1 MARPAKFP
9 YLEFDGVL
17 AFAHRGGTSTH
28 PENTL
33 PAFQHAID
41 LGYRY
46 LETDVH
52 ATRDGV
58 LLAFHDE
65 ELDRVTDRTGRIAEM
80 DYAEVAKARIDGREA
95 IPLFAELLASWPE
108 ARFNIDPKQDNAAEP
123 LAKVLKEANAL
134 DRVCVTS
141 FSDKR
146 TVGIR
151 EILGPRLCTGL
162 GPLGTSRMRFSSLSG
177 PFSGIW
183 GSFSQGCL
191 QIPTHQFGVRLVDG
205 RLIEHAHERGL
216 QVHVWT
222 IDDPDEM
229 RRLLDL
235 GVDGVMTDRPEVLK
249 SVLEERGE
257 WALNDWF

>member
-9 YLEFDGVL
+9 YLEFGGVL

-65 ELDRVTDRTGRIAEM
+65 ELDRVTDMTGRIAEM
-80 DYAEVAKARIDGREA
+80 DYAQVAKARIDGREP

-123 LAKVLKEANAL
+123 LVKVLSDGNAL

-141 FSDKR
+141 FSDRR
-146 TVGIR
+146 TAGIMD
-151 EILGPRLCTGL
+151 ILGPRLCTGL
-162 GPLGTSRMRFSSLSG
+162 GPLGTARMRFSSLSG
-177 PFSGIW
+177 PLAGIW
-183 GSFSQGCL
+183 GSFPQGCL
-191 QIPTHQFGVRLVDG
+191 QIPTHQFGVRLVDP
-205 RLIEHAHERGL
+205 RLVAHAHEQGL

-222 IDDPDEM
+222 IDDAQEM

-257 WALNDWF
+257 WR

>member
-17 AFAHRGGTSTH
+17 AFAHRGGTSAH

-41 LGYRY
+41 LGFRY

-65 ELDRVTDRTGRIAEM
+65 ELDRVTDMSGGIAEM
-80 DYAEVAKARIDGREA
+80 EYADVSKARIDGKEP

-108 ARFNIDPKQDNAAEP
+108 ARFNIDPKLDNAAVP
-123 LAKVLKEANAL
+123 LIKVLKDANAL

-146 TVGIR
+146 TAGIR
-151 EILGPRLCTGL
+151 DHLGASLCTGL
-162 GPLGTSRMRFSSLSG
+162 GPLGTTRMRFSSLSG

-183 GSFSQGCL
+183 GRFEQGCL
-191 QIPTHQFGVRLVDG
+191 QIPTHQFGIRLVDR
-205 RLIEHAHERGL
+205 RLIEHAHDRGL

-222 IDDPDEM
+222 IDDAAEM
-229 RRLLDL
+229 ARLLDL
-235 GVDGVMTDRPEVLK
+235 GVDGLMTDRPEVLK
-249 SVLEERGE
+249 SVLKQRGV
-257 WALNDWF
+257 WR